1 MFFSLGGV
9 SFIPSG
15 VHRANR
21 STARTSRRPLT
32 QRLSPAAF
40 TAEQYQQ
47 HQEQLALMHREQ
59 LEQVQLQQQANS
71 TAAANSTHVSLLP
84 GQHTHAAAVWPPA
97 LSDRPPSSC
106 SSSTQGLA
114 NTVDQA
120 SAQFAASAVITADQ
134 LLALKTKEELG
145 PGGGVNGVL
154 SPSGMPHPRP
164 RPPFKRRGYSECSQA
179 GCW

>member
-1 MFFSLGGV
+1 MVTFQL
-9 SFIPSG
+9 FIG
-15 VHRANR
+15 VH
-21 STARTSRRPLT
+21 TYT
-32 QRLSPAAF
+32 QRLLTERVSLTAY

-71 TAAANSTHVSLLP
+71 TAAANSTHVSRLANTHMQQLCGRLLP
-84 GQHTHAAAVWPPA
+84 LTATSYA
-97 LSDRPPSSC
+97 SSPSSI
-106 SSSTQGLA
+106 QGLA

-154 SPSGMPHPRP
+154 SPSGMPL
-164 RPPFKRRGYSECSQA
+164 PPSNPTPFQA
-179 GCW
+179 SRLR